1 MLVTH
6 ILGNCPACKGNDCFG
21 NVSVYRNHVLRGCL
35 QCKYESSVWLPEI
48 RKKVL
53 YLDQCFFSGAFRG
66 GDARFVEAAEKVK
79 RAAHLQLVVAPY
91 SSIHEDE
98 TYQWRG
104 YDGFKNDDLLE
115 FIKAVSRGAEFHKDY
130 DVERTQVTKAWS
142 AFLKKA
148 PAEYMIEDD
157 DAIEGALDEWDD
169 YYRIDVGGYYK
180 DVALKRSLKGQA
192 VDELIKTFDQWQIST
207 QTFEQDVALEMRAA
221 AKNYLNTYAT
231 MASRIAEGDFNALLD
246 SPIVS
251 QVIEHMLHWLPKG
264 QPLDQK
270 LKLCAEFFISE
281 HFQQVPKLWISAR
294 MYATLKAMVKRG
306 AYANRKEARKRL
318 NGVFEDVKHISLYA
332 PYCDAFF
339 MDQPMAE
346 LLRQPT
352 VNIQDRYG
360 MRVFSLNNQAEFL
373 DWLDELERD
382 MSDEHKG
389 GIAAAYPYRLN
400 PKS

>member
-1 MLVTH
+1 MLVTQ
-6 ILGNCPACKGNDCFG
+6 ILGDCPACKGKDCFG
-21 NVSVYRNHVLRGCL
+21 NVSVYRDHVRCGCL

-79 RAAHLQLVVAPY
+79 RAAHLQLIVAPY

-104 YDGFKNDDLLE
+104 YNGFKNDDLLE
-115 FIKAVSRGAEFHKDY
+115 FIKAVTRGAEFHKDY
-130 DVERTQVTKAWS
+130 DVESTQVTKAWS
-142 AFLKKA
+142 AFLKEE
-148 PAEYMIEDD
+148 PAEYVIEDD

-180 DVALKRSLKGQA
+180 DVELKRSLKGQA

-231 MASRIAEGDFNALLD
+231 MASRIAEGDYNALLD

-251 QVIEHMLHWLPKG
+251 QVIEHMLHWLPKD

-270 LKLCAEFFISE
+270 LKLCAEFFMSE
-281 HFQQVPKLWISAR
+281 HFQQVPNLWISAR

-306 AYANRKEARKRL
+306 AYANREEARKRL
-318 NGVFEDVKHISLYA
+318 NGVFEDVQHISLYA

-352 VNIQDRYG
+352 VDLQDRYG
-360 MRVFSLNNQAEFL
+360 VRVFSLNNQVEFL
-373 DWLDELERD
+373 EWLDELERD

-389 GIAAAYPYRLN
+389 GIEAAYPKRLK